1 MYKQNAKIKAGSKMN
16 LFLIAA
22 QSYLFNVVFDF
33 ENPNDD
39 LRGFSIRQRPVTSSA
54 YNDIRFDFILHN
66 KIVFS
71 KTVRYFTD
79 EDMVFVKPKTT
90 LKDIDTLPI
99 TIDAEG
105 KKHNPRGLSDVHM
118 KIINH
123 FLDICKEY
131 DLK

>member
-1 MYKQNAKIKAGSKMN
+1 MYKPNATIKPGSKMN

-22 QSYLFNVVFDF
+22 QSYLFNVVFNF
-33 ENPNDD
+33 ENPDD
-39 LRGFSIRQRPVTSSA
+39 LKGFGIHQRPVTSSA
-54 YNDIRFDFILHN
+54 YNDIRFDFKLHN

-79 EDMVFVKPKTT
+79 EDIVFVKPKTT
-90 LKDIDTLPI
+90 LKDIDILPI
-99 TIDAEG
+99 VIDPDG
-105 KKHNPRGLSDVHM
+105 KRHNPRGLSDVHM

>member
-1 MYKQNAKIKAGSKMN
+1 MN
-16 LFLIAA
+16 LFLIDV
-22 QSYLFNVVFDF
+22 QSYLFKTVFNF
-33 ENPNDD
+33 ENPDD
-39 LRGFSIRQRPVTSSA
+39 LRGFAIQQRAVTSSA
-54 YNDIRFDFILHN
+54 YNDIRFDFKLHN

-99 TIDAEG
+99 VIDAEG
-105 KKHNPRGLSDVHM
+105 KKHNPRGLSDAHM